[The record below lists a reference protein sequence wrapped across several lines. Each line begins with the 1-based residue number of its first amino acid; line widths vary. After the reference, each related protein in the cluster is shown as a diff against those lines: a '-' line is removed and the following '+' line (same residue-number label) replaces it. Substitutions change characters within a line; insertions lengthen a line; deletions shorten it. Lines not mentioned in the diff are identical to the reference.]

1 MDITHKKKVNMSKIL
16 TVSRKS
22 HHTIVTLFI
31 HSIIQTLVPKKC
43 NNERWDGNGFIGT

>member
-31 HSIIQTLVPKKC
+31 RSIIQTLVPKKC
-43 NNERWDGNGFIGT
+43 